1 MPSTPPST
9 NSHTSLTQSSLLPHL
24 YDNPKYHLRLA
35 VNSDSS
41 KQRLSKQY
49 PNADVVQ
56 VDLSEPA
63 EIRQLVKDAAVF
75 YHVGPAFHP
84 HETQVGYNVID
95 ACAAASKEQGSKFK
109 HFVFSS
115 VLCTQLRKL
124 LNHDCK
130 RYVEE

>member
-1 MPSTPPST
+1 
-9 NSHTSLTQSSLLPHL
+9 
-24 YDNPKYHLRLA
+24 

-49 PNADVVQ
+49 PNAELVQ
-56 VDLSEPA
+56 VDLSEPPQVG
-63 EIRQLVKDAAVF
+63 ELVKDVTTL
-75 YHVGPAFHP
+75 YHVGPPFHP
-84 HETQVGYNVID
+84 HETQIGYNVID
-95 ACAAASKEQGSKFK
+95 ACVAASKESGSKFR